1 MAMVNRGVLRPAG
14 LASGNMFRQTPTQP
28 MIMLPNGMM
37 LPVGML
43 QPVAEQILS
52 GLPKPNMEGMEGLDV
67 YQRAGKR
74 FDRAFGPP
82 DIEFGKDASHRTMT
96 LGEAFSPVR
105 EAAGDAYDAVSG
117 AARRYGDEASA
128 YEKETADRRAAM
140 RSARRGPAAFDAKG
154 DGYDY
159 DRAQASGMQPGE
171 DGHWGSVAEV
181 SKEESARHGLPDGS
195 YVLLK
200 GRNHETWDKAVAA
213 EEARGSQVVERGGRY
228 YSIPNGG
235 SQDQR
240 RRMDRPA
247 EPLRLEMPPRAET
260 SALGDISSAAV
271 ASNGLA
277 MPVPAVGQLSP
288 QAMQDMA
295 VAPTALGDLSALRP
309 EQRPVDMSGA
319 TDLLA
324 QARASGVV
332 DADGR
337 VVSGLANL
345 RPAPRPNVPAAGAQG
360 IPASVAAPTI
370 DTGAMLDNL
379 IAAAPAPTRGDPTAP
394 AAAAQPETRASI
406 SDAFRAATT
415 ENPEDKATL
424 DKEKAKDSA
433 IALLMAGFG
442 MTSAAS
448 RPGATALG
456 AMGEGG
462 MVGLKAFSDT
472 AKARREEGVAKS
484 KMRRE
489 SGKDLADLMQK
500 QADLEQRADDKRLDR
515 EERARAAKEA
525 NEVRRDIAEGN
536 NATRKETAALIR
548 AAGGDKA
555 PADVRTVEW
564 MVANGVAGDAKDGWA
579 KLNTAKQNP
588 QSLVSDIFKSM
599 KESDGLRGGKRS
611 NADLVAEAKVVANEI
626 LGVTGAPSGGKPSPS
641 PAGKSG
647 GSQGQPAPL
656 ATMRYN
662 PATGRVEAIK

>member
-1 MAMVNRGVLRPAG
+1 MAMENRGVLRPAG
-14 LASGNMFRQTPTQP
+14 LASGNMFRQAPTQP

-52 GLPKPNMEGMEGLDV
+52 SLPKPNMEGMEGLDV
-67 YQRAGKR
+67 YQRADKR

-82 DIEFGKDASHRTMT
+82 DIEVGKDASHRTMT
-96 LGEAFSPVR
+96 LDEAFSPVR

-140 RSARRGPAAFDAKG
+140 RSARRGPAASDAKG
-154 DGYDY
+154 DGYDR
-159 DRAQASGMQPGE
+159 DQEPGMPAG
-171 DGHWGSVAEV
+171 
-181 SKEESARHGLPDGS
+181 
-195 YVLLK
+195 
-200 GRNHETWDKAVAA
+200 
-213 EEARGSQVVERGGRY
+213 EAR
-228 YSIPNGG
+228 G

-247 EPLRLEMPPRAET
+247 EPLRLEMPPRTET
-260 SALGDISSAAV
+260 SALGDLSSAAV
-271 ASNGLA
+271 TSNGMA
-277 MPVPAVGQLSP
+277 MPMPAVGQPSP

-309 EQRPVDMSGA
+309 EQRPVDMTGA

-345 RPAPRPNVPAAGAQG
+345 RPSPRPDVPAAGAQG

-379 IAAAPAPTRGDPTAP
+379 IAAAPAPTRGDPAAP
-394 AAAAQPETRASI
+394 AAAAAQPETRASVI
-406 SDAFRAATT
+406 DAFRAAMA

-433 IALLMAGFG
+433 IALLMAGLS

-472 AKARREEGVAKS
+472 ARARREEGVAKS

-500 QADLEQRADDKRLDR
+500 QSDLEQRADDKRLDR

-525 NEVRRDIAEGN
+525 NEVKRDIAEGN

-564 MVANGVAGDAKDGWA
+564 MVVNGVAGDAKDGWA

-588 QSLVSDIFKSM
+588 QALVSDIYKSM
-599 KESDGLRGGKRS
+599 KESDALRGGKRS

-626 LGVTGAPSGGKPSPS
+626 LGVTAAPSGGKPSPS
-641 PAGKSG
+641 PAGKPG